1 MAPRDVVRAINA
13 GRVALGVGLLVA
25 PRRSARV
32 WIGDD
37 ARLPGVGVVARAHGS
52 REVLL
57 GGLALHTV
65 GDARFAA
72 RMQHALAAVDAV
84 DLVATVAARRSLP
97 RTGIAV
103 GLVAAVA
110 MAGELWAAPRLAQPG
125 SSES

>member
-25 PRRSARV
+25 PRRSGRG

-37 ARLPGVGVVARAHGS
+37 ARLPGVAVVARAHGS

-57 GGLALHTV
+57 GGLALHTAAN
-65 GDARFAA
+65 ARFAA

-84 DLVATVAARRSLP
+84 DLVATLAARRSLP
-97 RTGIAV
+97 RTSIGV
-103 GLVAAVA
+103 GLIAAIA
-110 MAGELWAAPRLAQPG
+110 LAGELWAAPRLAQPG
-125 SSES
+125 SSAS